1 MQGIALFGLY
11 LYNNL
16 SDMMKKILSFVC
28 AALLVAGLSGCNK
41 IDVNKLEGTWTEQY
55 DPTVFA
61 MDGSV
66 TFTFD
71 GNNGYQLHVYDALS
85 GESHDYSGHYAID
98 LINKGTITINPA
110 MSDYS
115 NVTYKLVK
123 LTSKEMEWQKE
134 GTTYSKGSWG
144 SDYRHFV
151 KVK

>member
-1 MQGIALFGLY
+1 
-11 LYNNL
+11 
-16 SDMMKKILSFVC
+16 MMRSILRFVC
-28 AALLVAGLSGCNK
+28 AALLVAGLHGCEK
-41 IDVNKLEGTWTEQY
+41 IDVRQLEGTWSEQY

-85 GESHDYSGHYAID
+85 GESHDYSGIYVID
-98 LINKGTITINPA
+98 FINKGTITFNPH

-115 NVTYKLVK
+115 SVSYKLVK

-134 GTTYSKGSWG
+134 GTTYSQGTWG

-151 KVK
+151 RVK

>member
-1 MQGIALFGLY
+1 M
-11 LYNNL
+11 N
-16 SDMMKKILSFVC
+16 ILKTVIC
-28 AALLVAGLSGCNK
+28 AALLVAGLSGCEK

-98 LINKGTITINPA
+98 LINKGTITINPSMSNKGTITINPS
-110 MSDYS
+110 MSDFS

-134 GTTYSKGSWG
+134 GTTYSVGTWG
-144 SDYRHFV
+144 ADYRHFV
-151 KVK
+151 RGK